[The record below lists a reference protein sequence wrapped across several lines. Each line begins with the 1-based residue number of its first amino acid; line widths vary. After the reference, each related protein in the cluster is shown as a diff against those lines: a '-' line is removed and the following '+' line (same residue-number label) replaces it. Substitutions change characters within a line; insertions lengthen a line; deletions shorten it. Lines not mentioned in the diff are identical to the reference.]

1 MRGSSYAISLLIVAF
16 ALIGAGGS
24 VLIWLAPV
32 SAEQMTPAQNDL
44 RELADTVV
52 KAGLGVLAGF
62 FGARPFQSGNGG
74 ANRDS

>member
-1 MRGSSYAISLLIVAF
+1 MRGNAYAISLLVAAF
-16 ALIGAGGS
+16 ALIGAGGGA
-24 VLIWLAPV
+24 LIWLAPV
-32 SAEQMTPAQNDL
+32 PAEQMTPAQNDL

-62 FGARPFQSGNGG
+62 FGARPFQQGNG

>member
-24 VLIWLAPV
+24 VLIWMAPV
-32 SAEQMTPAQNDL
+32 PAEQMTPAQNDL

-52 KAGLGVLAGF
+52 KAGLGVLVGF
-62 FGARPFQSGNGG
+62 FAARPFQSGNG

>member
-32 SAEQMTPAQNDL
+32 PAEQMTPAQNDL

-52 KAGLGVLAGF
+52 KAGLGVLVGF
-62 FGARPFQSGNGG
+62 FAARPFQPGNG